1 MVKVLKPKIFSPWNI
16 FDSYLLVLEK
26 YIELKTTEKIER
38 TKRLKIDKD
47 IQTLKTFVEKRENL
61 INQIFDKRLK
71 EKNKKLDLLLEEIDK
86 HIENPKLVSIFLNL
100 FETLLRAPVISEK
113 DLEYLAMFSVD
124 KLLEDESILEKEI
137 IEI

>member
-47 IQTLKTFVEKRENL
+47 IQTLKTFVEKKENL

-71 EKNKKLDLLLEEIDK
+71 EKNKKLDLLLQEIDK